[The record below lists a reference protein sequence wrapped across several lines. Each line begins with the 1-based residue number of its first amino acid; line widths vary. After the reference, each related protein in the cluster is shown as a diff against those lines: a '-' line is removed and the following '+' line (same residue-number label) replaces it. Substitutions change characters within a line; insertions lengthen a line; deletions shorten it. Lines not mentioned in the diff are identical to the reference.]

1 MRSAQ
6 CRVVQ
11 MWVRNCD
18 RQCFLFR
25 TRTTA
30 CRERH
35 GRARTRGAP
44 HGLGHARPAG
54 APPRAP
60 GPGTATPRA
69 TGARGPGMGPGL
81 RGARDVMHA
90 MCAELSLPNYYNY

>member
-11 MWVRNCD
+11 MWVRSCD

-54 APPRAP
+54 APPRGRARPHLGRRGLGAP
-60 GPGTATPRA
+60 AWAPASE
-69 TGARGPGMGPGL
+69 ARGT
-81 RGARDVMHA
+81 
-90 MCAELSLPNYYNY
+90 

>member
-44 HGLGHARPAG
+44 HGLGHARPGGAG
-54 APPRAP
+54 R
-60 GPGTATPRA
+60 PGTATRA

>member
-11 MWVRNCD
+11 MWVRSCD

-44 HGLGHARPAG
+44 HG
-54 APPRAP
+54 
-60 GPGTATPRA
+60 PRA
-69 TGARGPGMGPGL
+69 TGARGPGAGPGMGPGL